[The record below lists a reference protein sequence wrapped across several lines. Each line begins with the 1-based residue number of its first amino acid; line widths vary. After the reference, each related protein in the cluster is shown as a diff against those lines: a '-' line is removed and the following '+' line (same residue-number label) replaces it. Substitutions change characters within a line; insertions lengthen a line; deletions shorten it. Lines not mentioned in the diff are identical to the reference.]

1 MKTEGSSNTENA
13 QQTTARTTLA
23 NRFGH
28 VRTKGPTRVLPTII
42 PQGSQRTESEL
53 YQMKTGSGF
62 KV

>member
-1 MKTEGSSNTENA
+1 MEGSSNTENA

-23 NRFGH
+23 NRFGQ
-28 VRTKGPTRVLPTII
+28 VRTKGPARVLPTFI
-42 PQGSQRTESEL
+42 PQGSQWTESEL